1 MQTYTISDILAE
13 PGLLWTPVHSAAQLP
28 DNQDELLAPVT
39 AAQESALFLRIQA
52 AADFYTLNAT
62 LLNNPPAVEVDLFLD
77 PYVFNVI
84 PRSLLPIGI
93 YLSFVVIASLF
104 LSRAV
109 ARWLHNIGEKAG
121 EKKEN

>member
-1 MQTYTISDILAE
+1 METYTVSDILAE
-13 PGLLWTPVHSAAQLP
+13 PGLLWTPVPAQLP
-28 DNQDELLAPVT
+28 DNHDELLAPAT

-52 AADFYTLNAT
+52 AADFYTLNAS
-62 LLNNPPAVEVDLFLD
+62 LLNNPPAVEVDLSLD

-109 ARWLHNIGEKAG
+109 ARWLHNIGENAA